1 VFAADR
7 LRATLGT
14 LLSQGCCFVH
24 WRRRRRR
31 RGEEDDERD
40 EDDEE
45 EFYIA
50 EIKSQVEYKDGLG
63 RWEDLC
69 TPCVW
74 RCGKRGKPY
83 ID

>member
-1 VFAADR
+1 LEKKKKKKKKKRED
-7 LRATLGT
+7 
-14 LLSQGCCFVH
+14 
-24 WRRRRRR
+24 
-31 RGEEDDERD
+31 DDERD

-50 EIKSQVEYKDGLG
+50 EIKSQVEYKDGWG